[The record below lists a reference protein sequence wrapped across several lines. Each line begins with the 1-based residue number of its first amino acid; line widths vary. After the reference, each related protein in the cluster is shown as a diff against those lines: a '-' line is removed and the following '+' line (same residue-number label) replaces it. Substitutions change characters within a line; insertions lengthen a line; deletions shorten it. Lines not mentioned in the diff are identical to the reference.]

1 MPYGRKRS
9 TYDATARKK
18 KRYTKR
24 RLGSPNGVLVAHS
37 PDAPKPY
44 MGRGSDVKWQNRA
57 LNASDPYYL
66 ETTSLGQVY
75 HVNSLSMGTGQN
87 RRIGNAF
94 RNLGVHLRG
103 YINQGSFDQYGFT
116 LNDTLRISL
125 VWDAS
130 PNKML
135 PAYYDIYQTD
145 GTPASPAGI
154 ALPNYP
160 QEDRF
165 KILWT
170 KTTQMSRG
178 NDSQK
183 RWDIDEY
190 VGFPPNLITK
200 YVGGTT
206 GDSINLTLTGGL
218 YLCFGSCNT
227 LAQGVTLMPR
237 IALSMK
243 YFFDEKTP

>member
-9 TYDATARKK
+9 TYDSTASKK

-24 RLGSPNGVLVAHS
+24 RLGAPNGVLVAHS
-37 PDAPKPY
+37 PDAPKPFL
-44 MGRGSDVKWQNRA
+44 GKSADVKWQNMA
-57 LNASDPYYL
+57 LNTVDPYYL
-66 ETTSLGQVY
+66 ETSSLGQVF
-75 HVNSLSMGTGQN
+75 HINRLSMGTGQN
-87 RRIGNAF
+87 RRVGNAF

-103 YINQGSFDQYGFT
+103 AIEQGTYDAAGQTLFDT
-116 LNDTLRISL
+116 MRISL

-130 PNKML
+130 PNKIL
-135 PAYYDIYQTD
+135 PAYFDIYQTD

-170 KTTQMSRG
+170 KTTHMNRSKEER
-178 NDSQK
+178 K

-190 VGFPPNLITK
+190 VGFPSNMITK

-206 GDSINLTLTGGL
+206 GDSINLTLSGGL
-218 YLCFGSCNT
+218 YLCFGSTQSAT
-227 LAQGVTLMPR
+227 LGAELMPR
-237 IALSMK
+237 IRLSMK

>member
-9 TYDATARKK
+9 VYDSNAAKK

-37 PDAPKPY
+37 PDAPKPF
-44 MGRGSDVKWQNRA
+44 MGRGADVKWANFA
-57 LNASDPYYL
+57 LEVDDPYYA
-66 ETTSLGQVY
+66 TSSSLGQVF

-87 RRIGNAF
+87 RRMGNAF
-94 RNLGVHLRG
+94 RSLGVHLRG
-103 YINQGSFDQYGFT
+103 YINQGSKDSFGFT
-116 LNDTLRISL
+116 LNDTLRVSL

-135 PAYYDIYQTD
+135 PAFYDIYQTD

-170 KTTQMSRG
+170 KTTQFSRTS
-178 NDSQK
+178 DEQK
-183 RWDIDEY
+183 RYDIDEY
-190 VGFPPNLITK
+190 IGFPSNLITK
-200 YVGGTT
+200 VVGGTT
-206 GDSINLTLTGGL
+206 GNSINLILSGGL
-218 YLCFGSCNT
+218 YLCFGSCN
-227 LAQGVTLMPR
+227 AAGDGPSLMPR